1 MGAPD
6 VTGAAGSCAVAD
18 GGVLHRCDDRRMLG
32 HGQIVVTAP
41 DLHIFIYAAI
51 ALDRKPWGI
60 VQHVD

>member
-1 MGAPD
+1 
-6 VTGAAGSCAVAD
+6 
-18 GGVLHRCDDRRMLG
+18 MLG